1 MGPSDQ
7 NCSTQMKNR
16 KLKVLL
22 LSPPYLPNYM
32 RNGRCDF
39 VSLSATQWF
48 PIWLGYC
55 GALLEKE
62 GFQVKLIDSPSYGL
76 SHDETKRIVWDYK
89 PDLMLIYTGQKSEQN
104 DLELTSALLKKHA
117 CEIILVGPYFSIDPK
132 KTLSLDR
139 QIKYGIYGEFE
150 YPVLEFLRGRSP
162 ESIENFVI
170 QKNGKISMNPPRAN
184 LDSSDLDKIPFVSEF
199 FHRHLD
205 FKYYNSPSELHPFV
219 DIMTGR
225 GCIWGL
231 CTYCLWVHTF
241 IKGSNYNTRSI
252 DNVIEEFLY
261 IEKNISNVRSVM
273 IQDDTFPEERAA
285 EFSEAKLKAGCS
297 LPWSCYARGNFSLE
311 TMRLMKKA
319 NCRNL
324 HVGFESADNQI
335 LKSVKKGLTKDRMT
349 RFLRESKTAKLRVHG
364 DFAIGF
370 PGETI
375 ESVNATMNWACEL
388 RPHTAQFQ
396 LMIPFPG
403 TPFCSDLENKKH
415 LRNGSPDYPGLS
427 KEDMERL
434 AKKAYRKFYIS
445 LPHLKQI
452 IRHPHEQLFSRLK
465 TYKHAIAAV
474 FWKKWNVR

>member
-1 MGPSDQ
+1 MGSADKDCC
-7 NCSTQMKNR
+7 NQMKNR
-16 KLKVLL
+16 KPKVLL

-76 SHDETKRIVWDYK
+76 SHDETKRIVWEYK
-89 PDLMLIYTGQKSEQN
+89 PDLLLIYTGQKSEQN
-104 DLELTSALLKKHA
+104 DIELTSALLKKHT
-117 CEIILVGPYFSIDPK
+117 CETILVGPYFSIDPK

-139 QIKYGIYGEFE
+139 QIKYGINGEFE

-170 QKNGKISMNPPRAN
+170 QKNGIISMNPPR
-184 LDSSDLDKIPFVSEF
+184 V
-199 FHRHLD
+199 
-205 FKYYNSPSELHPFV
+205 
-219 DIMTGR
+219 MTGR

-231 CTYCLWVHTF
+231 CTYCLWVHSF
-241 IKGSNYNTRSI
+241 IKGSIYNTRSI

-261 IEKNISNVRSVM
+261 IEKNISNVRSIM

-285 EFSEAKLKAGCS
+285 EFSEAKLKAGCR

-324 HVGFESADNQI
+324 HVGFESADKQI

-349 RFLRESKTAKLRVHG
+349 RFLLDSKIAKLRVHG

-370 PGETI
+370 PGETK

-415 LRNGSPDYPGLS
+415 IRNGSPDYPGLP
-427 KEDMERL
+427 KEEMERL

-445 LPHLKQI
+445 LPHFKQI
-452 IRHPHEQLFSRLK
+452 IRHPYEQLFSRLK